1 MGYAYSFLQKNLF
14 HIRYVAKFLIL
25 LLLPYLIGKLKNVKK
40 VEKIIKRIP
49 KAKLSHL
56 TCPIRSMSGSTILS
70 YISILKGYDVHG
82 GDEGD
87 LCDHPFKALGTLVSV
102 HLELILYQKTCT
114 RIWFGNNV

>member
-1 MGYAYSFLQKNLF
+1 MVYDYSFLQKNLF

-82 GDEGD
+82 GDDGD
-87 LCDHPFKALGTLVSV
+87 LCDHPFNALEPLVSL
-102 HLELILYQKTCT
+102 HLEFILYQKTCT
-114 RIWFGNNV
+114 RIWFK

>member
-1 MGYAYSFLQKNLF
+1 MKYLSKKKISF
-14 HIRYVAKFLIL
+14 IYDVAKSLIL

-70 YISILKGYDVHG
+70 YISILKGYDVYG
-82 GDEGD
+82 GDDGD
-87 LCDHPFKALGTLVSV
+87 LPESDFFQRDISLKITPLGFQSRFLA
-102 HLELILYQKTCT
+102 
-114 RIWFGNNV
+114 